1 MSYLE
6 ATAMY
11 FQIKESLKKYIK
23 DNNLTSGDKLPS
35 EKELMEI
42 YKASRITIR
51 RALEELEHE
60 GYVTKSQGKGTFV
73 SSPRIQNQLSY
84 LSSFTEDMQSR
95 GYTTFAK
102 VLNNK
107 IIKAPDNVAQSLQLD
122 TNENVVLIER
132 IRYANDKPL
141 ALESCYLSAGLFGDL
156 IYEDFSMKSLNRTI
170 ETKYNIKFSYAEQF
184 IGTEIAK
191 KKLMQIFGI
200 EKPIAILAM
209 RRISYDE
216 TNRPIQYTIS
226 RYRGDIYEYKVI
238 LPIKNDRT

>member
-1 MSYLE
+1 MNYLE

-11 FQIKESLKKYIK
+11 FQIKESLKEYIK
-23 DNNLTSGDKLPS
+23 ANHLISGDKLPS
-35 EKELMEI
+35 EKELMEM
-42 YKASRITIR
+42 YEASRITVR

-60 GYVTKSQGKGTFV
+60 GYITKSQGKGTFV
-73 SSPRIQNQLSY
+73 ANPRIQNQLSY

-107 IIKAPDNVAQSLQLD
+107 IIKAPKNIAQSLQLNA
-122 TNENVVLIER
+122 NENVVLIER
-132 IRYANDKPL
+132 IRYANDKPI
-141 ALESCYLSAGLFGDL
+141 ALESCYLSAELFGDL
-156 IYEDFSMKSLNRTI
+156 ICEDFSTQSLNHMI

-184 IGTEIAK
+184 ISTEIAK
-191 KKLMQIFGI
+191 KKLMQIFSI

-216 TNRPIQYTIS
+216 TNRPIQYTLS
-226 RYRGDIYEYKVI
+226 YYRGDIYEYEVV
-238 LPIKNDRT
+238 LPIRNNRH